1 MKNLFRFLIAGLACG
16 SLSAHA
22 QDSSQYSQHSQ
33 NAQNSMTM
41 ASPLGPFA
49 MTRDGSGTSWQPD
62 VTPMIGKM
70 WMNDDWMLMAHG
82 MINFVYD
89 NQGGE
94 RGDSKA
100 FASSM
105 AMLMASRPLG
115 AGTFGLR
122 GMVSLD
128 PLMGK
133 SGYPLL
139 LQTGETAN
147 GKAHLIDRQHPHD
160 AFMELATTYSVPIG
174 ERDALYVYLGLP
186 GEPALGPSAF
196 MHRFSGMENP
206 EAPLTHHW
214 LDSTHVTFGVATLGY
229 AWQQWKIEGSIFNG
243 REPDQYRWNIETRH
257 FDSASSRIS
266 FNPNDSWSLQVSN
279 GYLKSPE
286 QLDPDVSVHRTT
298 ASATYHQ
305 QINDA
310 NWQTTFAWGK
320 NDKEGNARNGYLL
333 ESTYA
338 MTQHHTF
345 FGRGERV
352 ANDEL
357 FDDGDPLHGRAF
369 TVNKLSLGY
378 IYDFAKIGDSTLGIG
393 GLLSTYWLPGELRDV
408 YGEHPLSSMVF
419 VRLKL

>member
-1 MKNLFRFLIAGLACG
+1 MQLLFRFFLVGIACA
-16 SLSAHA
+16 SLSVHA
-22 QDSSQYSQHSQ
+22 QEQSPHSQ
-33 NAQNSMTM
+33 NDMTM
-41 ASPLGPFA
+41 DSPLGPFS
-49 MTRDGSGTSWQPD
+49 MTRDSSGTSWQPD
-62 VTPMIGKM
+62 ATPMLGTM
-70 WMNDDWMLMAHG
+70 WMSGAWMLMAHG
-82 MINFVYD
+82 VVNFIYD
-89 NQGGE
+89 DQDGDRGGNKTF
-94 RGDSKA
+94 S
-100 FASSM
+100 SSM
-105 AMLMASRPLG
+105 GMLMASRPLG

-147 GKAHLIDRQHPHD
+147 GQQHLTDRQHPHD
-160 AFMELATTYSVPIG
+160 AFMELAATYSVPVSEKNSVYG
-174 ERDALYVYLGLP
+174 YVGLP

-214 LDSTHVTFGVATLGY
+214 LDSTHITFGVATLGY
-229 AWQQWKIEGSIFNG
+229 AWQKWKIEGSVFNG

-257 FDSASSRIS
+257 FDSASSRLS
-266 FNPNDSWSLQVSN
+266 FNPNDNWSLQVSH
-279 GYLKSPE
+279 GFLKSPE

-298 ASATYHQ
+298 ASASYHQ
-305 QINDA
+305 HFENA
-310 NWQTTFAWGK
+310 EWQTTFAWGK
-320 NDKEGNARNGYLL
+320 NEKEGKARNGYLF

-338 MTQHHTF
+338 LMQQHTF

-352 ANDEL
+352 TNDEL
-357 FDDGDPLHGRAF
+357 FDDDDPLHGRAF

-393 GLLSTYWLPGELRDV
+393 GLLSTYWLPSELHDV
-408 YGEHPLSSMVF
+408 YGEHPLSSMLF